1 MARGAVTEAR
11 GVALLS
17 VMIVVASVSATA
29 SWLLYSQ
36 NLDIERTSRIL
47 KKEQAVL
54 LALTVESRALIALQ
68 RDRVSDGDSAVDYYA
83 SSGEDEDVA
92 ADENAAADG
101 DGDEESWS
109 RPWHVS
115 ADVPPLESLGDARVS
130 TCIYDLHGLLNVNN
144 LRAASRLKSV
154 PENENRHDARNPA
167 HPGQWHARRFR
178 KFLEKFAATVPVT
191 EEGSAPDVNV
201 LMDSLGDWLDGD
213 DDFRT
218 SGAED
223 AEYSLKKFGYH
234 AANAAMVSP
243 RELHWVKG
251 FEDLPP
257 ASLASL
263 QSQLVALPARI
274 VGRSSKINVNTAT
287 EEVLET
293 LPYFEAESARKLRE
307 RVRDEPLTAQNE
319 IAQVIRPLLSPRED
333 QQPHLLDWVDE
344 YLTVQSR
351 FFGLVV
357 AVRFSGVELTINSL
371 LYRDNTDRPY
381 RVYVLQR
388 YFGGN
393 PHAELDVFDGG
404 RCVVGAGKGV
414 DDDANATDD
423 ETIF

>member
-1 MARGAVTEAR
+1 MARGAVSDTR

-36 NLDIERTSRIL
+36 NLDIERTARIL

-54 LALTVESRALIALQ
+54 LALTVESRALAALQ
-68 RDRVSDGDSAVDYYA
+68 RDRVHDGEVAVDYYA
-83 SSGEDEDVA
+83 SAKEDDDEDAGIGVA
-92 ADENAAADG
+92 FDG
-101 DGDEESWS
+101 DDEDGDDESWS
-109 RPWHVS
+109 TPWHVS
-115 ADVPPLESLGDARVS
+115 SEAPLLESLGDARVS

-144 LRAASRLKSV
+144 LRTASRLKSV
-154 PENENRHDARNPA
+154 PEDEDRHDASNPA
-167 HPGQWHARRFR
+167 DPGQWHARRFK
-178 KFLEKFAATVPVT
+178 KFLDKFAATVPVT

-213 DDFRT
+213 DTFRT

-223 AEYSLKKFGYH
+223 AEYSLKEFGYH

-251 FEDLPP
+251 FEDLPL

-274 VGRSSKINVNTAT
+274 VGRSSKLNVNTAT

-293 LPYFEAESARKLRE
+293 LPYFDAEAARKLRE
-307 RVRDEPLTAQNE
+307 RVREEPLTAPNE
-319 IAQVIRPLLSPRED
+319 IAEVIRPLLAPRED
-333 QQPHLLDWVDE
+333 RRPHLLDWADE

-357 AVRFSGVELTINSL
+357 AVRFSGVALTINSL

-388 YFGGN
+388 HFGEN
-393 PHAELDVFDGG
+393 PHADLRVFDGA
-404 RCVVGAGKGV
+404 RCVAGDDGAT
-414 DDDANATDD
+414 AQ
-423 ETIF
+423 EERE